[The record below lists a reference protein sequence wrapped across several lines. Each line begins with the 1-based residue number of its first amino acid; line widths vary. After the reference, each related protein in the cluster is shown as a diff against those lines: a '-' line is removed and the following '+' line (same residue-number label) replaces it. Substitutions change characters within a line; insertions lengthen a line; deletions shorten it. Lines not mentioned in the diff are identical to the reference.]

1 MDNPPQRRGEDLF
14 RPARLGRLTLA
25 NRIVMAPLTR
35 NRAGPGNVP
44 QPLNAEYYA
53 QRAGA
58 GLIISEA
65 TQVSPQGVGYPGT
78 PGIHSPEQVAGWRLV
93 TEAVHAKGGR
103 IFLQLWHVGRISH
116 PSLQPDG
123 ALPVAPSA
131 IRPEGNAFT
140 YEGLQPF
147 VTPRALETAE
157 LPGIVEQYR
166 AGAKNALA
174 AGFDGVEVH
183 AANGYLLDQFLR
195 DGANRRT
202 DVYGGPVE
210 NRARLLLEVT
220 QAVTGVW
227 GADRVGVRISP
238 VNPFNDMSG
247 SDPQGTFGYVA
258 RALSPLGLAYLHV
271 VQGRIGEQG
280 YQAVPFDFRA
290 LREAFAGA
298 YMANGGYDGP
308 RAMAAI
314 ESGDADFVAFGVP
327 FLANPDLVERL
338 RRGGPFNEPNVARF
352 YGGDHTGYTDYPF
365 LEGAPAAKGKD
376 SKAPQFTAALKKL
389 PGVSHL
395 AAIELRDADGRVVA
409 VIENKPGSQGSVAV
423 YNHLG
428 QTFGAITPE
437 AARKGLEIYAEHTSD
452 ARQNPGKHPNIDRL
466 IQISESGQTLRVKHV
481 FAKVD

>member
-1 MDNPPQRRGEDLF
+1 MSQPPQRRGEDLF

-53 QRAGA
+53 QRATA

-65 TQVSPQGVGYPGT
+65 AQVSPQGVGYPAT
-78 PGIHSPEQVAGWRLV
+78 PGIHSPEQVAGWKGV
-93 TEAVHAKGGR
+93 TEAVHARGGR

-123 ALPVAPSA
+123 AAPVAPSA
-131 IRPEGNAFT
+131 IKPEGNAFT
-140 YEGLQPF
+140 YQGLQPF

-157 LPGIVEQYR
+157 IPGIVEQYR

-183 AANGYLLDQFLR
+183 GANGYLLDQFLR
-195 DGANRRT
+195 DGTNRRS
-202 DVYGGPVE
+202 DAYGGSVE
-210 NRARLLLEVT
+210 NRVRLLLEVT
-220 QAVTGVW
+220 RAVAEVW
-227 GADRVGVRISP
+227 GADRVGVRVSP
-238 VNPFNDMSG
+238 ANPFNDMSD
-247 SDPQGTFGYVA
+247 SDPRATFNYVA
-258 RALSPLGLAYLHV
+258 RALAPLGLAYLHV

-280 YQAVPFDFRA
+280 FQGVAFDFRA
-290 LREAFAGA
+290 LREAFGGA
-298 YMANGGYDGP
+298 YMANGGFDGP

-314 ESGDADFVAFGVP
+314 GAGDADFVAFGVP
-327 FLANPDLVERL
+327 FLANPDLPERL
-338 RRGGPFNEPNVARF
+338 RRGGPFNPPDVARF
-352 YGGDHTGYTDYPF
+352 YGGDHAGYTDYPF
-365 LEGAPAAKGKD
+365 LEGAPAGKAG
-376 SKAPQFTAALKKL
+376 KASQFAAALKKL

-395 AAIELRDADGRVVA
+395 AAIELRDAEGRVVA

-423 YNHLG
+423 YNHLA
-428 QTFGAITPE
+428 QTYGAITPE
-437 AARKGLEIYAEHTSD
+437 AARKGLELYAEHAAD

-466 IQISESGQTLRVKHV
+466 VQIAESGQTLRIKHV
-481 FAKVD
+481 FAAAD